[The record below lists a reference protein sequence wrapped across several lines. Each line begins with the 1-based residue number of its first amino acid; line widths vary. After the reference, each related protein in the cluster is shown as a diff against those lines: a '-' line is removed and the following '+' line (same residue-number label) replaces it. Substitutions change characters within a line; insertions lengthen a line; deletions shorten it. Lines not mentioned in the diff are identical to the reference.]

1 MGRGSLL
8 AALFLFHLAK
18 YFGFCYLLAMIHLT
32 KGATETVIF
41 TLKEKQ
47 TLTTPNYLFV
57 FENRS
62 TKNVIKF
69 VKLASDNTSTYK
81 DRFDKFSIK
90 VNNYF
95 SREDSGEW
103 LYYIYEQASATNI
116 NSESAT
122 GLLEEGIMRLNESD
136 DYSFTEY
143 STDNTY
149 ITR

>member
-1 MGRGSLL
+1 
-8 AALFLFHLAK
+8 
-18 YFGFCYLLAMIHLT
+18 MIHLT
-32 KGATETVIF
+32 KGNTETVIF

-62 TKNVIKF
+62 TKSVVKF
-69 VKLASDNTSTYK
+69 VKLAADNTSTYK

-116 NSESAT
+116 NPDSAT
-122 GLLEEGIMRLNESD
+122 GLLEEGIMRLNESA

-143 STDNTY
+143 ETDNTY

>member
-1 MGRGSLL
+1 
-8 AALFLFHLAK
+8 
-18 YFGFCYLLAMIHLT
+18 MIHLT
-32 KGATETVIF
+32 KGNTETVIF

-62 TKNVIKF
+62 TKSVVKF
-69 VKLASDNTSTYK
+69 VKLTADNTSTYK

-116 NSESAT
+116 NPESAT
-122 GLLEEGIMRLNESD
+122 GLLEEGIMRLNESA

-143 STDNTY
+143 ETDNTY